1 MPTSINRNFD
11 NYVKKHYTENPTPN
25 LVAALVNQNSVL
37 HHVAFNLPQNKM
49 TTNPLTTQFRIAS
62 MTKPFTALS
71 LLQLRDSGKL
81 TLDHKIKYY
90 LPWLNENW
98 DGITIKHALTM
109 RSGFSKDDPWA
120 DRTLNHSNQEIE
132 SRFNQFRPIYKPD
145 IHYQY
150 NNLGY
155 MILGKIISQVSGLS
169 LEEYMKSHIFKPLGM
184 KNTGFNFSKNCSS
197 VKGYQKQGSVHPDA
211 FVESTYFNIHNDYA
225 GFGGLC
231 STIEDLQKF
240 IGFYLNKDN
249 QTFSEV
255 LSLQSRREAQRFSQV
270 NSLYDYRQENAG
282 VLPESYGYGLRNFA
296 YNGEIFSG
304 HAGGIP
310 GFNSFMLWSQK
321 YNIGIIALNNCTGPN
336 VWLMCLNWMKS
347 YSLAMTRYNT
357 LSNIDQAIHK
367 RGEQILKLI
376 KHWDKDLTNL
386 MFAENMF
393 LDYDMDTLKQGLASI
408 LDSTKLSIVW
418 DRHLNG
424 IIVQNST
431 STPIITF
438 TLSPLGDNKIQ
449 SLELL
454 G

>member
-1 MPTSINRNFD
+1 M
-11 NYVKKHYTENPTPN
+11 
-25 LVAALVNQNSVL
+25 
-37 HHVAFNLPQNKM
+37 
-49 TTNPLTTQFRIAS
+49 
-62 MTKPFTALS
+62 
-71 LLQLRDSGKL
+71 
-81 TLDHKIKYY
+81 
-90 LPWLNENW
+90 
-98 DGITIKHALTM
+98 
-109 RSGFSKDDPWA
+109 
-120 DRTLNHSNQEIE
+120 
-132 SRFNQFRPIYKPD
+132 
-145 IHYQY
+145 
-150 NNLGY
+150 
-155 MILGKIISQVSGLS
+155 
-169 LEEYMKSHIFKPLGM
+169 
-184 KNTGFNFSKNCSS
+184 
-197 VKGYQKQGSVHPDA
+197 
-211 FVESTYFNIHNDYA
+211 
-225 GFGGLC
+225 
-231 STIEDLQKF
+231 
-240 IGFYLNKDN
+240 
-249 QTFSEV
+249 
-255 LSLQSRREAQRFSQV
+255 